1 MKRFAL
7 RLKLREAGSDL
18 SETFIAL
25 RIFPVENYPFSLRV
39 PGEGRLYSFS
49 WHQKQV
55 GGIRASMIATIKI
68 PPISLD
74 IKMIVK

>member
-39 PGEGRLYSFS
+39 QGRGDS
-49 WHQKQV
+49 
-55 GGIRASMIATIKI
+55 I
-68 PPISLD
+68 PFHD
-74 IKMIVK
+74 IKNRLAGYGHQ